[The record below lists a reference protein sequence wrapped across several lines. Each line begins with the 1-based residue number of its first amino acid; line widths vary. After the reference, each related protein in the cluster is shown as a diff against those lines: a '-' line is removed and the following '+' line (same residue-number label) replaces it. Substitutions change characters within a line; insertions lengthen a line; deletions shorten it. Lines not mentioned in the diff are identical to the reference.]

1 MEQTRLITL
10 GRGVGRVWE
19 FNSFQWE
26 RGRGKISRRQQ
37 SMQGGTI
44 KDWLLD
50 SERGG
55 GVISNTTEPGNYLV
69 TQNPDPPAITND
81 RSLAG
86 FQNADPEGSLC

>member
-1 MEQTRLITL
+1 MTA
-10 GRGVGRVWE
+10 
-19 FNSFQWE
+19 
-26 RGRGKISRRQQ
+26 
-37 SMQGGTI
+37 
-44 KDWLLD
+44 

-86 FQNADPEGSLC
+86 FRNADPEGSLF